1 MSFEVS
7 TYEDLKKV
15 GTGIDGWTLDADYIQ
30 TADINASASKTE
42 NPDGS
47 GGYYGFEP
55 IGTNTNKFTGIYDG
69 QGHTISNLYI
79 NRPATDY
86 IGLFGAI
93 NGEVSNLGLVD
104 ADITGNFGVGGLCGR
119 NVGTITNCYSTGNV
133 SGDDNVGGLCGRNF
147 GTITNCYSTGSVT
160 GSRAGGLC
168 GYTYYGTI
176 TNCYSTGSVSGDS
189 YVGGLCGY
197 IYKGTITNCYST
209 GSVTGNFNIGGL
221 CGINNSG
228 TITNCYWNTETSGQ
242 SISSG
247 GEGRTT
253 AEMTYPYAE
262 NTYINWDFLNVW
274 HNDIIGNN
282 NGYPVLLV
290 FIDKYIITKSA
301 TNITRNSA
309 ILQGKVVL

>member
-104 ADITGNFGVGGLCGR
+104 ADITG
-119 NVGTITNCYSTGNV
+119 
-133 SGDDNVGGLCGRNF
+133 D
-147 GTITNCYSTGSVT
+147 
-160 GSRAGGLC
+160 SR
-168 GYTYYGTI
+168 
-176 TNCYSTGSVSGDS
+176 
-189 YVGGLCGY
+189 VGGLCGY
-197 IYKGTITNCYST
+197 
-209 GSVTGNFNIGGL
+209 
-221 CGINNSG
+221 NSDTG
-228 TITNCYWNTETSGQ
+228 TITNCYWDIGTSGQ
-242 SISSG
+242 ATSAG

-253 AEMTYPYAE
+253 DEMTYPHAE
-262 NTYINWDFLNVW
+262 NTYVGWNFSNIWKEDNAYYW
-274 HNDIIGNN
+274 N

>member
-1 MSFEVS
+1 MAFEVS

-15 GTGIDGWTLDADYIQ
+15 GTGVDGWTLDADYIQ
-30 TADINASASKTE
+30 TADIDASASHTE

-47 GGYYGFEP
+47 GGYYGFLP
-55 IGTNTNKFTGIYDG
+55 IGNYSNKFKRTYNG
-69 QGHTISNLYI
+69 QGHKISNLYI
-79 NRPATDY
+79 NRPDTDY

-104 ADITGNFGVGGLCGR
+104 ADITGGSRVGGLCGYTYY
-119 NVGTITNCYSTGNV
+119 GTITNCYSTGNV
-133 SGDDNVGGLCGRNF
+133 TGSNNVGGLCGCNNL

-176 TNCYSTGSVSGDS
+176 TNCYSTGSVLG
-189 YVGGLCGY
+189 
-197 IYKGTITNCYST
+197 NYS
-209 GSVTGNFNIGGL
+209 IGGL

-228 TITNCYWNTETSGQ
+228 TITNCYWDTETSGQ

>member
-1 MSFEVS
+1 MAFEVS

-15 GTGIDGWTLDADYIQ
+15 GTGVDGWNLDSDYIQ

-104 ADITGNFGVGGLCGR
+104 ADITGNFGVSGLCG
-119 NVGTITNCYSTGNV
+119 
-133 SGDDNVGGLCGRNF
+133 DNV
-147 GTITNCYSTGSVT
+147 
-160 GSRAGGLC
+160 
-168 GYTYYGTI
+168 GTI

-197 IYKGTITNCYST
+197 NVVTITNCYST
-209 GSVTGNFNIGGL
+209 GNVSGVSWVGGL
-221 CGINNSG
+221 CVYNSDTG
-228 TITNCYWNTETSGQ
+228 TITNCYWDTETSGQ